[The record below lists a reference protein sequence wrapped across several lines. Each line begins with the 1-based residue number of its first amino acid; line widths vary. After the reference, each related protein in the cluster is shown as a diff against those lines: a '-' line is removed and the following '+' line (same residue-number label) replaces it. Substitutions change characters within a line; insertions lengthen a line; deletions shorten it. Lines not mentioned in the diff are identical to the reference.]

1 MQNNLV
7 VLDNDLIR
15 ASYRLTANEMRL
27 VLCALA
33 QIPKGEPIEPKRAYY
48 VTKEDFVKLGVTPNN
63 VARDIREACSDLL
76 SRVVVL
82 DTPIGELGFH
92 WVHNILH
99 FKSEALE
106 RLKKEYPTAKNDEE
120 FINTLRLHN
129 LLDSLPIIAKS
140 TDNIVARIVFH
151 ENIIPYISQ
160 LKEQFTKLNL
170 HDVFGFSSFYS
181 FRFYL
186 MMMQFRET
194 GYLKIS
200 IDDLRKSLNLE
211 NKYKATKDFKV
222 RVVDTAIDEINEKS
236 PYTVNYEFIQK
247 GRTYTHLE
255 LKFKEKKA
263 EEKLIDSKRD
273 PNTPDLFT
281 HKTDKELAE
290 SNAIKQIKKPKKDDL
305 EHQASKITGLIM
317 SNQLISRFKQG
328 DESTMQTM
336 QRIRSEITSQEIAE
350 QWLNKL
356 RDFGVGV

>member
-1 MQNNLV
+1 MQNSLV

-33 QIPKGEPIEPKRAYY
+33 QIPKGEPVEPKRAYY
-48 VTKEDFVKLGVTPNN
+48 VTKEDFVKLGVNPKT

-129 LLDSLPIIAKS
+129 LLDSLPVIAKS

-200 IDDLRKSLNLE
+200 VDELRKSLNLE

-222 RVVDTAIDEINEKS
+222 RVVDTAIEEINEKS
-236 PYTVNYEFIQK
+236 PYAVSYEFIQK

-255 LKFKEKKA
+255 LRFKEKKA
-263 EEKLIDSKRD
+263 EKKQLKCSKTMDMFEELNDTFIKLSDAQLDTFSSKLADLSEVQNMANVGEEMSNFKARLRSMLKD
-273 PNTPDLFT
+273 P
-281 HKTDKELAE
+281 E
-290 SNAIKQIKKPKKDDL
+290 KQIKLIPHLKKIGFKPHK
-305 EHQASKITGLIM
+305 S
-317 SNQLISRFKQG
+317 
-328 DESTMQTM
+328 
-336 QRIRSEITSQEIAE
+336 
-350 QWLNKL
+350 
-356 RDFGVGV
+356 

>member
-1 MQNNLV
+1 MQNSLV

-33 QIPKGEPIEPKRAYY
+33 QIPKGEPVEPKRAYY
-48 VTKEDFVKLGVTPNN
+48 VTKEDFVKLGVNPKT

-99 FKSEALE
+99 FKSVALE
-106 RLKKEYPTAKNDEE
+106 RLKKEYPTAKYDEE
-120 FINTLRLHN
+120 FIHTLRLHN
-129 LLDSLPIIAKS
+129 LLDSLPVIAKS

-200 IDDLRKSLNLE
+200 VDELRKSLNLE

-222 RVVDTAIDEINEKS
+222 RIVDTAIEEINEKS
-236 PYTVNYEFIQK
+236 PYAVSYEFIQK

-255 LKFKEKKA
+255 LRFKEKKA
-263 EEKLIDSKRD
+263 EKKQLKCSKTMDMFEELNDTFIKLSDAQLDTFSSKLADLSEVQNMANVGEEMSNFKARLRSMLKD
-273 PNTPDLFT
+273 P
-281 HKTDKELAE
+281 E
-290 SNAIKQIKKPKKDDL
+290 KQIKLIPHLKKIGFKPHK
-305 EHQASKITGLIM
+305 S
-317 SNQLISRFKQG
+317 
-328 DESTMQTM
+328 
-336 QRIRSEITSQEIAE
+336 
-350 QWLNKL
+350 
-356 RDFGVGV
+356 

>member
-1 MQNNLV
+1 MQNSLV

-33 QIPKGEPIEPKRAYY
+33 QIPKGEPVEPKRAYY
-48 VTKEDFVKLGVTPNN
+48 VTKEDFVKLGVNPKT

-129 LLDSLPIIAKS
+129 LLDSLPVIAKS

-200 IDDLRKSLNLE
+200 VDELRKSLNLE

-222 RVVDTAIDEINEKS
+222 RIVDTAIEEINEKS
-236 PYTVNYEFIQK
+236 PYAVSYEFIQK

-255 LKFKEKKA
+255 LRFKEKKA
-263 EEKLIDSKRD
+263 EKKQLKCSKTMDMFEELNDTFIKLSDAQLDTFSSKLADLSEVQNMANVGEEMSNFKARLRSMLKD
-273 PNTPDLFT
+273 P
-281 HKTDKELAE
+281 E
-290 SNAIKQIKKPKKDDL
+290 KQIKLIPHLKKIGFKPHK
-305 EHQASKITGLIM
+305 S
-317 SNQLISRFKQG
+317 
-328 DESTMQTM
+328 
-336 QRIRSEITSQEIAE
+336 
-350 QWLNKL
+350 
-356 RDFGVGV
+356 

>member
-1 MQNNLV
+1 MQNSLV

-27 VLCALA
+27 VLCSLA
-33 QIPKGEPIEPKRAYY
+33 QIPKGEPVEPKRAYY
-48 VTKEDFVKLGVTPNN
+48 VTKEDFVKLGVNPKT

-129 LLDSLPIIAKS
+129 LLDSLPVIAKS

-200 IDDLRKSLNLE
+200 VDELRKSLNLE

-222 RVVDTAIDEINEKS
+222 RVVDTAIEEINEKS
-236 PYTVNYEFIQK
+236 PYAVSYEFIQK

-255 LKFKEKKA
+255 LRFKEKKA
-263 EEKLIDSKRD
+263 EKKQLKCSKTMDMFEELNDTFIKLSDAQLDTFSSKLADLSEVQNMANVGEEMSNFKARLRSMLKD
-273 PNTPDLFT
+273 P
-281 HKTDKELAE
+281 E
-290 SNAIKQIKKPKKDDL
+290 KQIKLIPHLKKIGFKPHK
-305 EHQASKITGLIM
+305 S
-317 SNQLISRFKQG
+317 
-328 DESTMQTM
+328 
-336 QRIRSEITSQEIAE
+336 
-350 QWLNKL
+350 
-356 RDFGVGV
+356 